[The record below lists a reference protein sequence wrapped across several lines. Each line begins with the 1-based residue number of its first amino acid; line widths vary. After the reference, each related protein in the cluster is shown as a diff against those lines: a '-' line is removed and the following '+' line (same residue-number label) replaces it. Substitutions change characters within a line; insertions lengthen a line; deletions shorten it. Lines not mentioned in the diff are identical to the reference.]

1 MQWSRKAFGWL
12 RGNETLYLTLLSVPV
27 GLLSGYGALALR
39 FGIEWISVFWTGNTT
54 WEASLNS
61 LPWYI
66 YIVAPVSAGLM
77 VGWLNQ
83 RLLPNGELRGV
94 PGVLG
99 DLTEGGRVNPKQMAT
114 ETIGTVISVGSGA
127 SLGREGPTVA
137 LGAVLASEIGFRLG
151 LAENHL
157 RTLIGCGV
165 AAAIASS
172 FNTPIAGV
180 LFALEV
186 ILADYA
192 MTTFSPIVISAVIAT
207 VITRSELGNFPAFI
221 IPQYQLVSSWEVL
234 FHVAIGAIC
243 GLIATILIKSM
254 APVRKLFSRWV
265 ARSQLRPAAAGFVIG
280 LIGLCVPEAMSIGY
294 GTVESFL
301 LEKINPEIIGIVFPV
316 TVFLAVILICKLFVT
331 VVSFA
336 GGFPGGLLGPALF
349 IGAAT
354 GALFG
359 GIAHTVSPEYSE
371 TFGGYALVAS
381 GALTAAAL
389 QAPMTIIIMVFE
401 LSSDYEIMLP
411 LMAACIV
418 ATLVK
423 RAFGHESVFTEHLQE
438 KGIET
443 GWGLE
448 RSWLRSIKVDKIP
461 RKPIPSIPESTLL
474 RDLKKV
480 YVESGQG
487 CVQITD
493 EDGLMVGIVTFSDL
507 QKWLLDSS
515 LDDVVVASEVA
526 NRKVL
531 SVSESS
537 SLLDAIHVL
546 DRETFEQMPVMARD
560 NSRKMLGVLSRNAVF
575 STYHRLIV
583 EHGERSR
590 R

>member
-1 MQWSRKAFGWL
+1 VRWPKTLIDWIRHK
-12 RGNETLYLTLLSVPV
+12 ETLYLTLLSIPV
-27 GLLSGYGALALR
+27 GVLAGYGALGVR
-39 FGIEWISVFWTGNTT
+39 FGIEWVSIFWTGDTT
-54 WEASLNS
+54 WEASLDS

-77 VGWLNQ
+77 VGWLTQ
-83 RLLPNGELRGV
+83 HLLPHGQLRGV

-114 ETIGTVISVGSGA
+114 ETIGTVVSVGSGA

-137 LGAVLASEIGFRLG
+137 LGAVLASEMGARLG

-207 VITRSELGNFPAFI
+207 IITRSELGNFPAFI

-234 FHVAIGAIC
+234 FHIAIGAIC
-243 GLIATILIKSM
+243 GLIATILIKSL
-254 APVRKLFSRWV
+254 APIRGLFRRWIVRPH
-265 ARSQLRPAAAGFVIG
+265 LRPAVAGFIIG
-280 LIGLCVPEAMSIGY
+280 LIGLFVPEVMSIGY

-301 LEKINPEIIGIVFPV
+301 LEKINPEIIGIALPV
-316 TVFLAVILICKLFVT
+316 TVFLAVVLICKLTVT
-331 VVSFA
+331 IISAA
-336 GGFPGGLLGPALF
+336 GDFPGGLLGPALF
-349 IGAAT
+349 LGAAT

-359 GIAHTVSPEYSE
+359 GIAHSISPEYSE

-423 RAFGHESVFTEHLQE
+423 RAFGRESVFTERLQE

-443 GWGLE
+443 GWGVQRAWM
-448 RSWLRSIKVDKIP
+448 RSVKVDSIP
-461 RKPIPSIPESTLL
+461 WQSIPSVPESMPVKG
-474 RDLKKV
+474 LKKA
-480 YVESGQG
+480 YVDSGKG
-487 CVQITD
+487 CVQVVDD
-493 EDGLMVGIVTFSDL
+493 EGLMVGIVTFADL

-526 NRKVL
+526 NRNVRTIA
-531 SVSESS
+531 ENG
-537 SLLDAIHVL
+537 SLLDAIHVM
-546 DRETFEQMPVMARD
+546 DRETFEQMPVVARD
-560 NSRKMLGVLSRNAVF
+560 NPRKVLGIIWRNAVF
-575 STYHRLIV
+575 STYHNLMV
-583 EHGERSR
+583 EHGEMSEK
-590 R
+590 

>member
-1 MQWSRKAFGWL
+1 MRGFRRAFDWV
-12 RGNETLYLTLLSVPV
+12 RSNETLYLTLLSVPI

-39 FGIEWISVFWTGNTT
+39 FGIEGVSIFWTGDTT
-54 WEASLNS
+54 WEASISS

-66 YIVAPVSAGLM
+66 YLIAPASAGLL
-77 VGWLNQ
+77 VGWLTE
-83 RLLPNGELRGV
+83 RLMPHGELRGV

-114 ETIGTVISVGSGA
+114 ETVGTVISVGSGA

-137 LGAVLASEIGFRLG
+137 LGAVLASEVGARLG
-151 LAENHL
+151 LAENQL

-172 FNTPIAGV
+172 FNTPIGGV

-192 MTTFSPIVISAVIAT
+192 MNTFSPIVISAVIAT

-221 IPQYQLVSSWEVL
+221 IPEYQLVSSWEVL
-234 FHVAIGAIC
+234 FHAGIGVIC
-243 GLIATILIKSM
+243 GLIATILIKSL
-254 APVRKLFSRWV
+254 APVRRMLRRRISRMY
-265 ARSQLRPAAAGFVIG
+265 LRTATAGLAVG
-280 LIGLCVPEAMSIGY
+280 LIGLVVPEAMSIGY
-294 GTVESFL
+294 GTVETFL
-301 LEKINPEIIGIVFPV
+301 LEEINPHVLGMAVPV
-316 TVFLAVILICKLFVT
+316 AVFLAAVLVCKLGVT
-331 VVSFA
+331 IISAA
-336 GGFPGGLLGPALF
+336 GDFPGGLLGPSLF
-349 IGAAT
+349 LGAAT

-359 GIAHTVSPEYSE
+359 GIAHAISPEYSE

-401 LSSDYEIMLP
+401 LSSDYQIMLP

-423 RAFGHESVFTEHLQE
+423 RAFGRESVFTERLLE
-438 KGIET
+438 EGIET
-443 GWGLE
+443 SWRLE
-448 RSWLRSIKVDKIP
+448 RSWLRSIKVDTIP
-461 RKPIPSIPESTLL
+461 RKPIPSVPESAPLSE
-474 RDLKKV
+474 LKKV
-480 YVESGQG
+480 YVESGKG
-487 CVQITD
+487 CVQVTD

-526 NRKVL
+526 NRNVL
-531 SVSESS
+531 TVNEDS

-560 NSRKMLGVLSRNAVF
+560 NPRKMLGVLSRNAVF

-583 EHGERSR
+583 EHGGQPRS
-590 R
+590 